1 MKTPQSVSID
11 WDEHSRNFRESLREL
26 RENDNFL
33 DVTIVCDDDI
43 QIKAH
48 KNILSVSSNFF
59 RNILRKN
66 PHPHPLI
73 YLKGL
78 NHSDLVDLVEF
89 MYSGKV
95 EIAQANL
102 ESFLASAQDLKV
114 KGLFDMQNNSIL
126 DMAKGLNASKKK
138 VDVDVDADG
147 DLSYGNAEE
156 IVMPSE
162 DFDMNTS
169 TTNEETLR
177 INICLEESSR
187 TFKSEGSTSV
197 MRDSNPMGDFDT
209 AEMMDINAKRVSLIE
224 KKDKMWHC
232 KVCGKITKQICA
244 IKNHVETHI
253 DGISVDCS
261 VCGKSYRSKS
271 VLSAHKS
278 KCQRN
283 KINDTI

>member
-1 MKTPQSVSID
+1 M
-11 WDEHSRNFRESLREL
+11 
-26 RENDNFL
+26 
-33 DVTIVCDDDI
+33 DVTLVCDDDI

-78 NHSDLVDLVEF
+78 KHSDLVDLVEF

-126 DMAKGLNASKKK
+126 NMAKGSNASKKK

-147 DLSYGNAEE
+147 DLSYGNADE

-169 TTNEETLR
+169 TTNVETLP
-177 INICLEESSR
+177 INTSLEESSI

-209 AEMMDINAKRVSLIE
+209 AEMMDINEKKVSL
-224 KKDKMWHC
+224 
-232 KVCGKITKQICA
+232 